1 MSTEADMVTPEAA
14 EFLTIMLEEIR
25 LPDDWDVSGFW
36 LDSAQQLAQF
46 LADHRGKISLAHAA
60 MLTGIGGMLVVMA
73 KREVEASA
81 AAGAFLRGKG
91 GAA

>member
-1 MSTEADMVTPEAA
+1 MSTDPNMVTPEAA

-25 LPDDWDVSGFW
+25 LPDQWDVSGFW

-46 LADHRGKISLAHAA
+46 LADHRGKVSLADAA

-73 KREVEASA
+73 KREVEAFA
-81 AAGAFLRGKG
+81 AAGGWLRDNG
-91 GAA
+91 GAV